1 MELIVSLSGVYQIA
15 LAFWCLFHLFP
26 SHQFSHWAY
35 LAAFVLQATG
45 PRCMFL
51 AIVNIQ
57 ITSFSCG
64 LFQPQRT
71 SHLPVQLF
79 EQISN
84 GKLWENIYGIKWF
97 QSSAAEK
104 ILAVTWR
111 ITIVLF
117 LLINADKMW
126 LWFWFY
132 FSIHCCSLLIS
143 DPQYRNRMFNKQY
156 SFMVPY
162 FLSLSLKAC
171 FIYHWSLAK
180 CGQF

>member
-26 SHQFSHWAY
+26 SHQFSRWAY
-35 LAAFVLQATG
+35 LTAFALQATC

-51 AIVNIQ
+51 VIVNIQ

-111 ITIVLF
+111 INIVLF
-117 LLINADKMW
+117 LLINVEKNVTWILILFFNAFLQFTHQW
-126 LWFWFY
+126 P
-132 FSIHCCSLLIS
+132 SI
-143 DPQYRNRMFNKQY
+143 
-156 SFMVPY
+156 
-162 FLSLSLKAC
+162 
-171 FIYHWSLAK
+171 
-180 CGQF
+180 

>member
-35 LAAFVLQATG
+35 LTAFALQATG

-111 ITIVLF
+111 INIVLF
-117 LLINADKMW
+117 LLINVEKNVTWILILFFNAFLQFTHQW
-126 LWFWFY
+126 P
-132 FSIHCCSLLIS
+132 SI
-143 DPQYRNRMFNKQY
+143 
-156 SFMVPY
+156 
-162 FLSLSLKAC
+162 
-171 FIYHWSLAK
+171 
-180 CGQF
+180 